1 MDVNIKNDLS
11 TLTTIDESVF
21 TKLTNKVEWCISD
34 GIEKA
39 ILSGDKLVN
48 IDLDIGTLIISL
60 EDNAVRYK
68 FKPSQRL
75 EKVVINTV
83 ENETNS
89 LVLNIED
96 SLIAKLTNT
105 YKNFF

>member
-21 TKLTNKVEWCISD
+21 TKLSNKVEWCISD

-39 ILSGDKLVN
+39 ILAGDKIVN
-48 IDLDIGTLIISL
+48 IDLDIGTLVISL
-60 EDNAVRYK
+60 DDSSVKYK

-75 EKVVINTV
+75 EKTIINTV

-89 LVLNIED
+89 LVLNIEE
-96 SLIAKLTNT
+96 SLVAKLTNT

>member
-39 ILSGDKLVN
+39 ILAGDKIVN
-48 IDLDIGTLIISL
+48 IDLDIGVLIISL
-60 EDNAVRYK
+60 EDNSVRYK

-75 EKVVINTV
+75 EKIIINTV

-89 LVLNIED
+89 LVLNIEE